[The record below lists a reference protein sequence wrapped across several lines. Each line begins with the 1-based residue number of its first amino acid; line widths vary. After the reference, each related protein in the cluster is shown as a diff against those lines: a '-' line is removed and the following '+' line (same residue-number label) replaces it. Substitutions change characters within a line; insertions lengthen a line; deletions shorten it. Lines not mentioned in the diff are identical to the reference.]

1 MRVKDIIEKYKLN
14 PRFFK
19 LYLEN
24 SEYKELLT
32 SDSEIDSATCAKIVH
47 DFRMSN
53 DKDLAKS
60 GISGKTPRR
69 TDTSRILITPGFNF
83 DGYHVVKYSDFIS
96 GDAAVSVARG
106 LAKDD
111 SIYSHAQEQLTKSLP
126 FIRRDALS
134 KLKKAASELGCNA
147 IIGVDYDY
155 ITLEPETLQAMS
167 GLRVP
172 LPYVFA
178 VTVSGTAVTIEKD
191 DDCKEQE
198 QSTPQEIEGN

>member
-106 LAKDD
+106 LVKDA
-111 SIYSHAQEQLTKSLP
+111 SILTHAQEQLTKSLP

-134 KLKKAASELGCNA
+134 RLKNAASELGCNA

-155 ITLEPETLQAMS
+155 ITLEPETHMIMVGETLQ
-167 GLRVP
+167 

-178 VTVSGTAVTIEKD
+178 VTVSGTAVVIEKD
-191 DDCKEQE
+191 NDCKEHE
-198 QSTPQEIEGN
+198 QSTPQEIEGS